1 MVRFVPL
8 FYFCDLDKWKLSNDR
23 FDDGKYLLKRGVN
36 SLVVVK
42 MSDQSQY
49 LRNCTPTPPLTQH

>member
-42 MSDQSQY
+42 MSD
-49 LRNCTPTPPLTQH
+49 LAILK